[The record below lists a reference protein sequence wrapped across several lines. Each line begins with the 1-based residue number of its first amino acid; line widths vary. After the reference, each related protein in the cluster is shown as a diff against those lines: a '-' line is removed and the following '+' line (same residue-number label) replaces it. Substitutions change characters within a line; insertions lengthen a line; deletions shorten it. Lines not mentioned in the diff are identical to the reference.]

1 VAVRR
6 IPNCIVA
13 NPTGR
18 SPTQIVDHSR
28 IVAEDGSDVN
38 LSGVTLLPDAVE
50 TIASQQPS
58 QHVRLWWIPGV
69 PFEPLP
75 LEGLIGVS
83 TLGELL
89 LDRIFVAVEATMRV
103 PVTTESEAASVTSL
117 RLVGAASVT
126 PVSHH
131 SQADIES
138 LARH

>member
-58 QHVRLWWIPGV
+58 NPA
-69 PFEPLP
+69 
-75 LEGLIGVS
+75 S
-83 TLGELL
+83 TFRCGG
-89 LDRIFVAVEATMRV
+89 F
-103 PVTTESEAASVTSL
+103 PVF
-117 RLVGAASVT
+117 
-126 PVSHH
+126 H
-131 SQADIES
+131 SSRCRSKD
-138 LARH
+138 